1 MNSKTIG
8 SLLIL
13 GTILTMGVWMV
24 FDLGTDSMSSSERL
38 KVFIANKTQVQIVTL
53 VTSLGFICLVL
64 GLYYSTR
71 NLLEN
76 IVSEIGGLLLIASL
90 PIMVAL
96 NMSDIVALEMEKQF
110 SNGADILTA
119 GSAFEGLIVKFMGGI
134 FLIGIGLALERKFEY
149 KYFMGGII
157 GVLLAITSGF
167 ALISSFGIDLGIL
180 DFIGWLGT
188 WALMLV
194 TGVLILLQ
202 KEKKKR

>member
-24 FDLGTDSMSSSERL
+24 FDLGTDSMSAAERL

-76 IVSEIGGLLLIASL
+76 IVSEIGGLLLISSL

-119 GSAFEGLIVKFMGGI
+119 ANAFEYLFLTFMGGI
-134 FLIGIGLALERKFEY
+134 FLIGIGLTLERKFR
-149 KYFMGGII
+149 GII
-157 GVLLAITSGF
+157 GVLLAITSGL
-167 ALISSFGIDLGIL
+167 ALLSSFGLDLDML

-194 TGVLILLQ
+194 TGVLFFLQ
-202 KEKKKR
+202 KENKKSK

>member
-24 FDLGTDSMSSSERL
+24 FGLSSDNMSSAEKL
-38 KVFIANKTQVQIVTL
+38 KVFIENKTQVQIVTL

-71 NLLEN
+71 NLLDN
-76 IVSEIGGLLLIASL
+76 ILSEIGGLLLIASL
-90 PIMVAL
+90 PLMIAL

-119 GSAFEGLIVKFMGGI
+119 ASAFEYLFLTFMGGI
-134 FLIGIGLALERKFEY
+134 FLIGIGLTLERKFR
-149 KYFMGGII
+149 GII
-157 GVLLAITSGF
+157 GVLLAITSGL
-167 ALISSFGIDLGIL
+167 ALLSSLGLDLEML

-188 WALMLV
+188 WVLMLV
-194 TGVLILLQ
+194 TGVLFFLQ
-202 KEKKKR
+202 KENKKSK

>member
-8 SLLIL
+8 SLLIV

-24 FDLGTDSMSSSERL
+24 FGLSSDNMSSAEKL
-38 KVFIANKTQVQIVTL
+38 KVFIENKTQVQIVTL

-71 NLLEN
+71 NLLDN
-76 IVSEIGGLLLIASL
+76 ILSEIGGLLLIASL
-90 PIMVAL
+90 PLMIAL

-119 GSAFEGLIVKFMGGI
+119 ANAFEYLFLTFMGGI
-134 FLIGIGLALERKFEY
+134 FLIGIGLTLERKFR
-149 KYFMGGII
+149 GII
-157 GVLLAITSGF
+157 GVLLAITSGL
-167 ALISSFGIDLGIL
+167 ALLSSLGLDLDML

-188 WALMLV
+188 WVLMLV
-194 TGVLILLQ
+194 TGVLFFLQ
-202 KEKKKR
+202 KENKKSK

>member
-8 SLLIL
+8 SLLIV

-24 FDLGTDSMSSSERL
+24 FGLSSDNMSSAEKL
-38 KVFIANKTQVQIVTL
+38 KVFIENKTQVQIVTL

-71 NLLEN
+71 NLLDN
-76 IVSEIGGLLLIASL
+76 ILSEIGGLLLIASL
-90 PIMVAL
+90 PLMIAL

-119 GSAFEGLIVKFMGGI
+119 ANAFEYLFLTFMGGI
-134 FLIGIGLALERKFEY
+134 FLIGIGLTLERKFR
-149 KYFMGGII
+149 GII
-157 GVLLAITSGF
+157 GGLLAITSGL
-167 ALISSFGIDLGIL
+167 ALLSSLGLDLDML

-188 WALMLV
+188 WVLMLV
-194 TGVLILLQ
+194 TGVLFFLQ
-202 KEKKKR
+202 KENKKSK

>member
-8 SLLIL
+8 SLLIV

-24 FDLGTDSMSSSERL
+24 FGLSSDNMSSAEKL
-38 KVFIANKTQVQIVTL
+38 KVFIENKTQVQIVTL

-71 NLLEN
+71 NLLDN
-76 IVSEIGGLLLIASL
+76 ILSEIGGLLLIASL
-90 PIMVAL
+90 PLMIAL

-119 GSAFEGLIVKFMGGI
+119 ANAFEYLFLTFMGGI
-134 FLIGIGLALERKFEY
+134 FLIGIGLTLERKFR
-149 KYFMGGII
+149 GII
-157 GVLLAITSGF
+157 GVLLAITSGL
-167 ALISSFGIDLGIL
+167 ALLSSFGLDLDML

-194 TGVLILLQ
+194 TGVLFFLQ
-202 KEKKKR
+202 KENKKSK

>member
-24 FDLGTDSMSSSERL
+24 FGLSSDNMSSAEKL
-38 KVFIANKTQVQIVTL
+38 KVFIENKTQVQIVTL

-71 NLLEN
+71 NLLDN
-76 IVSEIGGLLLIASL
+76 ILSEIGGLLLIASL
-90 PIMVAL
+90 PLMIAL

-110 SNGADILTA
+110 SNGADVLTA
-119 GSAFEGLIVKFMGGI
+119 ASAFEYLFLTFMGGI
-134 FLIGIGLALERKFEY
+134 FLIGIGLTLERKFR
-149 KYFMGGII
+149 GII
-157 GVLLAITSGF
+157 GGLLAITSGL
-167 ALISSFGIDLGIL
+167 ALLSSLGLDLDML

-188 WALMLV
+188 WVLMLV
-194 TGVLILLQ
+194 TGVLFFLQ
-202 KEKKKR
+202 KENKKSK

>member
-13 GTILTMGVWMV
+13 GTILTMGVWM
-24 FDLGTDSMSSSERL
+24 FFGLSSDNMSSAEKL
-38 KVFIANKTQVQIVTL
+38 KVFIENKTQVQIVTL

-71 NLLEN
+71 NLLDN
-76 IVSEIGGLLLIASL
+76 ILSEIGGLLLIASL
-90 PIMVAL
+90 PLMIAL

-119 GSAFEGLIVKFMGGI
+119 ANAFEYLFLTFMGGI
-134 FLIGIGLALERKFEY
+134 FLIGIGLTLERKFR
-149 KYFMGGII
+149 GII
-157 GVLLAITSGF
+157 GVLLAITSGL
-167 ALISSFGIDLGIL
+167 ALLSSFGLDLDML

-194 TGVLILLQ
+194 TGVLFFLQ
-202 KEKKKR
+202 KENKKSK

>member
-8 SLLIL
+8 SLLIV

-24 FDLGTDSMSSSERL
+24 FGLGTDNMSSAEKL
-38 KVFIANKTQVQIVTL
+38 KVFIENKTQVQIVTL

-71 NLLEN
+71 NLLDN
-76 IVSEIGGLLLIASL
+76 ILSEIGGLLLIASL
-90 PIMVAL
+90 PLMIAL

-119 GSAFEGLIVKFMGGI
+119 ANAFEYLFLTFMGGI
-134 FLIGIGLALERKFEY
+134 FLIGIGLTLERKFR
-149 KYFMGGII
+149 GII
-157 GVLLAITSGF
+157 GVLLAITSGL
-167 ALISSFGIDLGIL
+167 ALLSSFGLDLDML

-194 TGVLILLQ
+194 TGVLFFLQ
-202 KEKKKR
+202 KENKKSK

>member
-13 GTILTMGVWMV
+13 GTIFTMGVWM
-24 FDLGTDSMSSSERL
+24 FFGLGNDNMSSAERL
-38 KVFIANKTQVQIVTL
+38 KVFIENKTQVQIVTL

-90 PIMVAL
+90 PLMLAI

-110 SNGADILTA
+110 SNGADILIA
-119 GSAFEGLIVKFMGGI
+119 ASAFEYLFLCFMGGI
-134 FLIGIGLALERKFEY
+134 FLIGIGLTLERKFR
-149 KYFMGGII
+149 GII
-157 GVLLAITSGF
+157 GVLLAITSGL
-167 ALISSFGIDLGIL
+167 ALLSSLGLDLDML

-188 WALMLV
+188 WVLMLV
-194 TGVLILLQ
+194 TGVLFFLQ
-202 KEKKKR
+202 KENKKSK

>member
-24 FDLGTDSMSSSERL
+24 FGLSSDNMSSAEKL
-38 KVFIANKTQVQIVTL
+38 KVFIENKTQVQIVTL

-71 NLLEN
+71 NLLDN
-76 IVSEIGGLLLIASL
+76 ILSEIGGLLLIASL
-90 PIMVAL
+90 PLMIAL

-110 SNGADILTA
+110 SNGADVLTA
-119 GSAFEGLIVKFMGGI
+119 ASAFEYLFLTFMGGI
-134 FLIGIGLALERKFEY
+134 FLIGIGLTLERKFR
-149 KYFMGGII
+149 GII
-157 GVLLAITSGF
+157 GGLLAITSGL
-167 ALISSFGIDLGIL
+167 ALLSSLGLDLEML

-188 WALMLV
+188 WVLMLV
-194 TGVLILLQ
+194 TGVLFFLQ
-202 KEKKKR
+202 KENKKSK

>member
-8 SLLIL
+8 SLLII
-13 GTILTMGVWMV
+13 GTLLTMGVWMI
-24 FDLGTDSMSSSERL
+24 FGLGTDNMSSAEKL
-38 KVFIANKTQVQIVTL
+38 KVFIENKTQVQIVTL

-71 NLLEN
+71 NLLDN
-76 IVSEIGGLLLIASL
+76 ILSEIGGLLLIASL
-90 PIMVAL
+90 PLMIAL

-119 GSAFEGLIVKFMGGI
+119 ASAFEYLFLTFMGGI
-134 FLIGIGLALERKFEY
+134 FLIGIGLTLERKFR
-149 KYFMGGII
+149 GII
-157 GVLLAITSGF
+157 GVLLAITSGL
-167 ALISSFGIDLGIL
+167 ALLSSFGLDLEML

-194 TGVLILLQ
+194 IGVLFFLQ
-202 KEKKKR
+202 KENKKSK

>member
-8 SLLIL
+8 SLLIV

-24 FDLGTDSMSSSERL
+24 FGLSSDNMSSAEKL
-38 KVFIANKTQVQIVTL
+38 KVFIENKTQVQIVTL

-71 NLLEN
+71 NLLDN
-76 IVSEIGGLLLIASL
+76 ILSEIGGLLLIASL
-90 PIMVAL
+90 PLMIAL

-119 GSAFEGLIVKFMGGI
+119 ANTFEYLFLTFMGGI
-134 FLIGIGLALERKFEY
+134 FLIGIGLTLERKFR
-149 KYFMGGII
+149 GII
-157 GVLLAITSGF
+157 GVLLAITSGL
-167 ALISSFGIDLGIL
+167 ALLSSLGLDLDML

-188 WALMLV
+188 WVLMLV
-194 TGVLILLQ
+194 TGVLFFLQ
-202 KEKKKR
+202 KENKKSK

>member
-24 FDLGTDSMSSSERL
+24 FGLSSDNMSSAEKL
-38 KVFIANKTQVQIVTL
+38 KVFIENKTQVQIVTL

-71 NLLEN
+71 NLLDN
-76 IVSEIGGLLLIASL
+76 ILSEIGGLLLIASL
-90 PIMVAL
+90 PLMIAL

-110 SNGADILTA
+110 SNGADVLTA
-119 GSAFEGLIVKFMGGI
+119 ASAFEYLFLTFMGGI
-134 FLIGIGLALERKFEY
+134 FLIGIGLTLERKFR
-149 KYFMGGII
+149 GII
-157 GVLLAITSGF
+157 GVLLAITSGL
-167 ALISSFGIDLGIL
+167 ALLSSLGLDLDML

-188 WALMLV
+188 C
-194 TGVLILLQ
+194 LLYTSPSP
-202 KEKKKR
+202 RD

>member
-8 SLLIL
+8 SLLII

-24 FDLGTDSMSSSERL
+24 FGLGTDNMSSAEKL
-38 KVFIANKTQVQIVTL
+38 KVFIENKTQVQIVTL

-71 NLLEN
+71 NLLDN
-76 IVSEIGGLLLIASL
+76 ILSEIGGLLLIASL
-90 PIMVAL
+90 PLMIAL

-119 GSAFEGLIVKFMGGI
+119 ANAFEYLFLTFMGGI
-134 FLIGIGLALERKFEY
+134 FLIGIGLTLERKFR
-149 KYFMGGII
+149 GII
-157 GVLLAITSGF
+157 GVLLAITSGL
-167 ALISSFGIDLGIL
+167 ALLSSFGLDLDML

-194 TGVLILLQ
+194 TGVLFFLQ
-202 KEKKKR
+202 KENKKSK

>member
-8 SLLIL
+8 SLLIV

-24 FDLGTDSMSSSERL
+24 FGLGTDNMSSAEKL
-38 KVFIANKTQVQIVTL
+38 KVFIENKTQVQIVTL

-90 PIMVAL
+90 PLMIAL

-110 SNGADILTA
+110 SNGADILIA
-119 GSAFEGLIVKFMGGI
+119 ASAFEYLFLCFMGGI
-134 FLIGIGLALERKFEY
+134 FLIGIGLTLERKFR
-149 KYFMGGII
+149 GII
-157 GVLLAITSGF
+157 GVLLAITSGL
-167 ALISSFGIDLGIL
+167 ALLSSFGLDLDML

-188 WALMLV
+188 WVLMLV
-194 TGVLILLQ
+194 TGVLFFLQ
-202 KEKKKR
+202 KENKKSK

>member
-24 FDLGTDSMSSSERL
+24 FGLSSDNMSSAEKL
-38 KVFIANKTQVQIVTL
+38 KVFIENKTQVQIVTL

-71 NLLEN
+71 DLLDN
-76 IVSEIGGLLLIASL
+76 ILSEIGGLLLIASL
-90 PIMVAL
+90 PFMVAL

-119 GSAFEGLIVKFMGGI
+119 ASAFEYLFLTFMGGI
-134 FLIGIGLALERKFEY
+134 FLIGIGLILERKFR
-149 KYFMGGII
+149 GII
-157 GVLLAITSGF
+157 GALLAITSGI
-167 ALISSFGIDLGIL
+167 ALLSSFGLDLDML

-194 TGVLILLQ
+194 TGVLFFLQ
-202 KEKKKR
+202 KENKKSK

>member
-8 SLLIL
+8 SLLIV

-24 FDLGTDSMSSSERL
+24 FGLGTDNMSSAEKL
-38 KVFIANKTQVQIVTL
+38 KVFIENKTQVQIVTL

-71 NLLEN
+71 NLLDN
-76 IVSEIGGLLLIASL
+76 ILSEIGGLLLIASL
-90 PIMVAL
+90 PLMIAL

-119 GSAFEGLIVKFMGGI
+119 ANAFEYLFLTFMGGI
-134 FLIGIGLALERKFEY
+134 FLIGIGLTLERKFR
-149 KYFMGGII
+149 GII
-157 GVLLAITSGF
+157 GVLLAITSGL
-167 ALISSFGIDLGIL
+167 ALLSSFGLDLDIL

-194 TGVLILLQ
+194 TGVLFFLQ
-202 KEKKKR
+202 KENKKSK

>member
-8 SLLIL
+8 SLLIV
-13 GTILTMGVWMV
+13 GTLLTMGVWMI
-24 FDLGTDSMSSSERL
+24 FGLGTDNMSSAEKL
-38 KVFIANKTQVQIVTL
+38 KVFIENKTQVQIVTL

-71 NLLEN
+71 NLLDN
-76 IVSEIGGLLLIASL
+76 ILSEIGGLLLIASL
-90 PIMVAL
+90 PLMIAL

-119 GSAFEGLIVKFMGGI
+119 ANAFEYLFLTFMGGI
-134 FLIGIGLALERKFEY
+134 FLIGIGLTLERKFR
-149 KYFMGGII
+149 GII
-157 GVLLAITSGF
+157 GVLLAITSGL
-167 ALISSFGIDLGIL
+167 ALLSSFGLDLDML

-194 TGVLILLQ
+194 TGVLFFLQ
-202 KEKKKR
+202 KENKKSK

>member
-13 GTILTMGVWMV
+13 GTILTMGVWMI
-24 FDLGTDSMSSSERL
+24 FDLGTDSMSSAERL
-38 KVFIANKTQVQIVTL
+38 KVFMANKTQVQIVTL

-64 GLYYSTR
+64 GLYYLTR

-90 PIMVAL
+90 PIIVAL

-110 SNGADILTA
+110 SNGAAILTA
-119 GSAFEGLIVKFMGGI
+119 GSAFEYLFLIFMGGI
-134 FLIGIGLALERKFEY
+134 FLIGIALALERKF
-149 KYFMGGII
+149 GGII
-157 GVLLAITSGF
+157 GVLLAITSGL
-167 ALISSFGIDLGIL
+167 ALISSFGIDLSIL
-180 DFIGWLGT
+180 EFIGWVGT

-202 KEKKKR
+202 KEKR

>member
-24 FDLGTDSMSSSERL
+24 FGLSSDNMSSAEKL
-38 KVFIANKTQVQIVTL
+38 KVFIENKTQVQIVTL

-71 NLLEN
+71 NLLDN
-76 IVSEIGGLLLIASL
+76 ILSEIGGLLLIASL
-90 PIMVAL
+90 PLMIAL

-119 GSAFEGLIVKFMGGI
+119 ASAFEYLFLTFMGGI
-134 FLIGIGLALERKFEY
+134 FLIGIGLTLERKFR
-149 KYFMGGII
+149 GIL
-157 GVLLAITSGF
+157 GVLLAITSGL
-167 ALISSFGIDLGIL
+167 ALLSSLGLDLEML

-188 WALMLV
+188 WVLMLV
-194 TGVLILLQ
+194 TGVLFFLQ
-202 KEKKKR
+202 KENKKSK

>member
-8 SLLIL
+8 SLLIV
-13 GTILTMGVWMV
+13 GTLLTMGVWMI
-24 FDLGTDSMSSSERL
+24 FGLGTDNMSSAEKL
-38 KVFIANKTQVQIVTL
+38 KVFIENKTQVQIVTL

-71 NLLEN
+71 NLLDN
-76 IVSEIGGLLLIASL
+76 ILSEIGGLLLIASL
-90 PIMVAL
+90 PLMIAL

-119 GSAFEGLIVKFMGGI
+119 ANAFEYLFLTFMGGI
-134 FLIGIGLALERKFEY
+134 FLIGIGLTIERKFR
-149 KYFMGGII
+149 GII
-157 GVLLAITSGF
+157 GVLLAITSGL
-167 ALISSFGIDLGIL
+167 ALLSSFGLDLDML

-194 TGVLILLQ
+194 TGVLFFLQ
-202 KEKKKR
+202 KENKKSK